1 MLVRNICN
9 VAGDA
14 DVRCIV
20 EFCRRT
26 SIKCCSIILAS
37 ADGRGRTH
45 DKNKCRRTEGAM
57 SFHDFEGET

>member
-1 MLVRNICN
+1 MLRETQMCG
-9 VAGDA
+9 ASWSS
-14 DVRCIV
+14 V
-20 EFCRRT
+20 EEHQQ
-26 SIKCCSIILAS
+26 SAAVIIQAS